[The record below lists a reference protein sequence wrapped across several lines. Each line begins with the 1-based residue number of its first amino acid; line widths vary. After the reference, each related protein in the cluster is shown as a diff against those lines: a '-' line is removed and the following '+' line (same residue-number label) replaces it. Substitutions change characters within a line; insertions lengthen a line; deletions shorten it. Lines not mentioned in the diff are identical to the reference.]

1 MSPDFNNSIELLEF
15 VHKEPLYENF
25 LLQLKKDFSLVNIKM
40 DFSLDVLPADLKQLV
55 HEKIYFL
62 LLEKHQQ
69 YLNLLYV
76 VDIPEQAIQRISAMD
91 EVDVSDEV
99 CFLLLK
105 REWQKVWFKHRY
117 SS

>member
-1 MSPDFNNSIELLEF
+1 MLPDFNNSIELLEF
-15 VHKEPLYENF
+15 LHKEPLYEKF
-25 LLQLKKDFSLVNIKM
+25 LLQLKKDFELVTVKL
-40 DFSLDVLPADLKQLV
+40 DFQLDILPTDLKQLV

-62 LLEKHQQ
+62 LLEQFQK

-76 VDIPEQAIQRISAMD
+76 VDIPEHAIKNINALD

-99 CFLLLK
+99 CFLVLK